1 MPNPKWPH
9 DNQAERN
16 AFYGNPANGE
26 IADQLVP
33 VVPPFQMYF
42 DGKPISKI
50 SFHQKAAPALA
61 AALNEIWD
69 YYGHDQA
76 KIDAA
81 GVSKY
86 AGAYNHRMVRGSKTK
101 WSNHAYGCAIDLNA
115 EENGLN
121 TKGNMPQ
128 PVIDAFCRQGW
139 MWGGWYKGRKDPM
152 HFEAVDNGG
161 RTPSADA
168 PAPSVISVVKTA
180 PASTST
186 ARTTGIGMATVA
198 LAGQAASVVT
208 GPVQQTVET
217 VNQVQTTSGQVI
229 ETTKQ
234 VAHVV
239 PDGFWVKVLAFLQSP
254 LFLSLALLIVI
265 GAWATTYYLRK
276 RKEVVT

>member
-1 MPNPKWPH
+1 MKWPH
-9 DNQAERN
+9 DNQSERN
-16 AFYGNPANGE
+16 AFYGDPAKGE

-50 SFHQKAAPALA
+50 SFHVKAAPALT

-69 YYGHDQA
+69 YYDRDQT

-81 GVSKY
+81 GISKY

-121 TKGNMPQ
+121 MKGNMPQ

-161 RTPSADA
+161 RKPSADA
-168 PAPSVISVVKTA
+168 PSPGIKAKVAPTA
-180 PASTST
+180 TGA
-186 ARTTGIGMATVA
+186 ARTVGLGVAGATAVS
-198 LAGQAASVVT
+198 QVVSSVT
-208 GPVQQTVET
+208 GPVAEQVGTVKEI
-217 VNQVQTTSGQVI
+217 VENGGQVVTATTSAV
-229 ETTKQ
+229 K
-234 VAHVV
+234 VV
-239 PDGFWVKVLAFLQSP
+239 PVGFWQNVLALVQSP
-254 LFLSLALLIVI
+254 LFLSLALLVVIV
-265 GAWATTYYLRK
+265 AWVSTWYLRR
-276 RKEVVT
+276 RKEAVT